1 MPSKASKSP
10 APPERERLLPPAF
23 VLTFTAMVGIGLALM
38 FPRET
43 LRERLLGEGRAV
55 DGLSMAYLEA
65 WWRATPDDG
74 GFMAVLAEQYARTGR
89 LDEAEAMLS
98 RLEARYAASSAASS
112 AASQQGPVRN
122 ANANAA
128 DAELPGQ
135 ILRTRIEITQQRAF
149 AALPDTAERKQYV
162 EKLGG
167 LLDQAVTMKWSR
179 TDLEEL
185 ATTARSIN
193 ALKPAQ
199 VFYQAL
205 AKSDPAR
212 AALWNAQ
219 AASAALAGGDYQQA
233 ADALFAAQSR
243 ATDPAEQRRL
253 YLAALKTLQSGN
265 ELDKA
270 LAQAEQHGGKLLEN
284 AEVLRYLTKLAL
296 AANRPEQAA
305 RYVQR
310 LLRLPPSMQPVPEGA
325 SLQRAEVRRVA
336 ATQPWASQGLIF
348 LDGPRGLALRRAMGD
363 AAMPHLRRVADTSGA
378 GTSASAAA
386 GQARAASA
394 ASAAPAPAAAS
405 TGAPT
410 AAERAFNADDYEL
423 AFQVFLAAGK
433 LDDAQRVA
441 ETAVRRQPGAARW
454 RERLAQVAEWNR
466 QPTVALKSWLEYAQA
481 SNDETAW
488 KAVLRLAPGL
498 NDDRAYLAAL
508 RHRAGTGD
516 LATVDQVVA
525 TYERLGEPEEGLAF
539 LQSLSHGPNARP
551 IMERQAEL
559 AERAGKDARAFEL
572 YTELQQRFGPR
583 PQYALKQANLLYV
596 RGKLAEALEAMVPS
610 MRTARSTDIEFWR
623 TLTEL
628 ARLNQRGDL
637 LEQGYRQL
645 MLAMAETHDDHCM
658 AMPPGAGRNDC
669 LAEVRDTE
677 ESDFSN
683 LMDFYDSSPIDAGR
697 IAEASWRKGGKLV
710 SLELA
715 INYYTRARA
724 YGRVATLLQGMTP
737 AQLKQA
743 EQSSRF
749 LAMRAEYQRARGERE
764 LALADLRLAAGMPDA
779 GSETLAAL
787 MWALVDL
794 GSDTE
799 VRAMMLRLKGEAE
812 GNPDL
817 WGAFAAG
824 SMRFQ
829 DGRTALHYL
838 RKMADGK
845 NADPLW
851 LGLAADA
858 YDAIGQTST
867 GWRLRRQA
875 WVDLHKDQSAAGRRA
890 SDPRSMDPAAEEEDA
905 QGGPAPA
912 ELRRQTV
919 ALGQIFA
926 SGDVSQRLVIEMLR
940 GDRTV
945 MAGTNAANWTGPANP
960 ASRLGEIPGL
970 PALDPK
976 TPPGV
981 AQREARQ
988 QAVVSSAAKEVALA
1002 WALSNESNELARAW
1016 LARQYARQLLRPAY
1030 AEITLALANQDLAAL
1045 DRVLE
1050 RQAGRIPVDNQI
1062 EANVQLDRLGA
1073 AQTLAYETQETT
1085 RTDDSL
1091 QETLQDT
1098 LLFNAQAIEPR
1109 VTYQRQSP
1117 LSYFDYSLA
1126 GGVRLWDGYDLNLRG
1141 VWRTQHSVDQ
1151 TQLTG
1156 VPSSD
1161 QRGELSLGYRDQH
1174 LRWRLGVGRR
1184 DGLDSVT
1191 TARFTGEWRESSRL
1205 SFTTLAG
1212 INQSADES
1220 AALRVGGVKD
1230 VLGLGATYN
1239 FSLREF
1245 AGARVEYDRFRGQDG
1260 SQLGHGLVY
1269 DLELGY
1275 RIRTAYPDYTV
1286 RLVGTHATYNARG
1299 GTLSNKL
1306 ATLVPADDE
1315 ATPGFY
1321 MPQGF
1326 TQAGVTF
1333 GFGTELIDDYTH
1345 KWRPFAEIGLLH
1357 DTRAGQN
1364 FRAQLGVA
1372 GKVFGND
1379 HLSMYVQHETAA
1391 RNGGTPLT
1399 EVGVRYRWLF

>member
-55 DGLSMAYLEA
+55 DGLSVAYLEA
-65 WWRATPDDG
+65 WLRATPEDS

-89 LDEAEAMLS
+89 LEEAEALLG
-98 RLEARYAASSAASS
+98 RLEARYAASRS
-112 AASQQGPVRN
+112 GPARKS
-122 ANANAA
+122 A
-128 DAELPGQ
+128 DADLPGQ
-135 ILRTRIEITQQRAF
+135 ILLTRIEIAQQRAF
-149 AALPDTAERKQYV
+149 AAQPETPERKHYI
-162 EKLGG
+162 ELLSG
-167 LLDQAVTMKWSR
+167 LLDQAVPMQWGR
-179 TDLEEL
+179 GDLEEL

-199 VFYQAL
+199 QFYRAL

-212 AALWNAQ
+212 AGLWNAQ
-219 AASAALAGGDYQQA
+219 AASAALAGGDYRQA
-233 ADALFAAQSR
+233 AEALFAAQAR
-243 ATDPAEQRRL
+243 ATEPAEQRRL
-253 YLAALKTLQSGN
+253 FLAALKTLQSGN
-265 ELDKA
+265 ELDQA
-270 LAQAEQHGGKLLEN
+270 LAQAEQRGGKLLDN
-284 AEVLRYLTKLAL
+284 PEVLRYLTRLAM

-310 LLRLPPSMQPVPEGA
+310 LLRLPPSVQGLPDSA
-325 SLQRAEVRRVA
+325 AAQHAEARRIA
-336 ATQPWASQGLIF
+336 AAQPWAAQGVVF

-363 AAMPHLRRVADTSGA
+363 AAMPRLQRVASTAGA
-378 GTSASAAA
+378 GTPASAA
-386 GQARAASA
+386 GNPASA
-394 ASAAPAPAAAS
+394 D
-405 TGAPT
+405 
-410 AAERAFNADDYEL
+410 RAVNADDYEL

-441 ETAVRRQPGAARW
+441 QSAVQRMPGAARW

-466 QPTVALKSWLEYAQA
+466 QPAVALKSWLEYAQA
-481 SNDETAW
+481 SNDDSAW
-488 KAVLRLAPGL
+488 KAVLRLAPSL

-516 LATVDQVVA
+516 LPTVDQVVA
-525 TYERLGEPEEGLAF
+525 AYERLGEPEEGMAF
-539 LQSLSHGPNARP
+539 LQSLSHGPNARQ
-551 IMERQAEL
+551 IMERHAEL
-559 AERAGKDARAFEL
+559 AERAGKDARAFDL
-572 YTELQQRFGPR
+572 YTALQQRFGPR

-596 RGKLAEALEAMVPS
+596 HGKLDEALQAMVPS
-610 MRTARSTDIEFWR
+610 MRTARSADIDFWR
-623 TLTEL
+623 TFTQL

-658 AMPPGAGRNDC
+658 AMPAGAGRNDC

-683 LMDFYDSSPIDAGR
+683 LIDFYDSSPIDAGR
-697 IAEASWRKGGKLV
+697 IAEAGWRKNGKLA

-724 YGRVATLLQGMTP
+724 YGRIAALLQGMS
-737 AQLKQA
+737 AEQVKQA
-743 EQSSRF
+743 EQSGRF
-749 LAMRAEYQRARGERE
+749 LATRAEYLRARGERE
-764 LALADLRLAAGMPDA
+764 QALADLRRAASLPDA
-779 GSETLAAL
+779 DSETLAAL
-787 MWALVDL
+787 MWSLVDL

-799 VRAMMLRLKGEAE
+799 VRAMMRRLKSEAE
-812 GNPDL
+812 DNPDL

-824 SMRFQ
+824 NMRFQ
-829 DGRTALHYL
+829 DGRASLHYL

-845 NADPLW
+845 SADPLW

-858 YDAIGQTST
+858 YDAIGQTGT

-875 WVDLHKDQSAAGRRA
+875 WIDLHGGHAVGARRA
-890 SDPRSMDPAAEEEDA
+890 SDPRGADPAAEDEDA
-905 QGGPAPA
+905 QGAPAPA
-912 ELRRQTV
+912 ELQRQTV
-919 ALGQIFA
+919 ALGRIFA
-926 SGDVSQRLVIEMLR
+926 SGDVSRRLVTELLR

-945 MAGTNAANWTGPANP
+945 MAGGDAADWTGPAKP

-970 PALDPK
+970 PPLASRLPQ
-976 TPPGV
+976 GM

-988 QAVVSSAAKEVALA
+988 QAVVSVAAKEVALA
-1002 WALSNESNELARAW
+1002 WALSSESNELARAW

-1030 AEITLALANQDLAAL
+1030 AEVTLALANQDLATL

-1050 RQAGRIPVDNQI
+1050 RQAGRVPVDSQI
-1062 EANVQLDRLGA
+1062 EANVQLGRLGA
-1073 AQTLAYETQETT
+1073 AQTLAFETQDAA
-1085 RTDDSL
+1085 RTDDNL
-1091 QETLQDT
+1091 QETLQDA

-1109 VTYQRQSP
+1109 VTYQRQNP
-1117 LSYFDYSLA
+1117 LSYFDYSLG

-1141 VWRTQHSVDQ
+1141 AWRTQRSLDQ
-1151 TQLTG
+1151 AQLSG
-1156 VPSSD
+1156 VPAAD
-1161 QRGELSLGYRDQH
+1161 QRGELSLGYRGQH
-1174 LRWRLGVGRR
+1174 VRWRLGVGRR
-1184 DGLDSVT
+1184 DGLASMT
-1191 TARFTGEWRESSRL
+1191 TARFTGEWLAGNRL

-1212 INQSADES
+1212 INQQADES
-1220 AALRVGGVKD
+1220 APLRVGGAKD
-1230 VLGLGATYN
+1230 VLGLGANYN
-1239 FSLREF
+1239 LSLREF
-1245 AGARVEYDRFRGQDG
+1245 AGGRIEYSRFRGQDG
-1260 SQLGHGLVY
+1260 SALGHGLVY
-1269 DLELGY
+1269 DLEAGY

-1286 RLVGTHATYNARG
+1286 RLVGTHASYDARG
-1299 GTLSNKL
+1299 GTLSSKL
-1306 ATLVPADDE
+1306 ASLVPAGDG

-1326 TQAGVTF
+1326 TQVGATF
-1333 GFGTELIDDYTH
+1333 GFGTQLLDDYTG

-1372 GKVFGND
+1372 GKVFGSD

-1399 EVGVRYRWLF
+1399 AVGLRYKWLY

>member
-23 VLTFTAMVGIGLALM
+23 VLTFAAMVGIGLALM

-55 DGLSMAYLEA
+55 DGLSVAYLEA
-65 WWRATPDDG
+65 WLRATPEDSD
-74 GFMAVLAEQYARTGR
+74 FMAVLAEQYARTGR
-89 LDEAEAMLS
+89 LEEAEHMVG
-98 RLEARYAASSAASS
+98 RLEARYAAST
-112 AASQQGPVRN
+112 QGPVRN
-122 ANANAA
+122 RSAA
-128 DAELPGQ
+128 DAELPNQ

-149 AALPDTAERKQYV
+149 AALPDTPERKHYI
-162 EKLGG
+162 EL
-167 LLDQAVTMKWSR
+167 LSRMLDQALPMEWER
-179 TDLEEL
+179 ADLEEL
-185 ATTARSIN
+185 ATTARAIN

-199 VFYQAL
+199 QFYLAL
-205 AKSDPAR
+205 AKRDPAR
-212 AALWNAQ
+212 AELWNAQ
-219 AASAALAGGDYQQA
+219 AASVALAGGDYRQA
-233 ADALFAAQSR
+233 ADALFAAQAR
-243 ATDPAEQRRL
+243 AADPAEQRRL
-253 YLAALKTLQSGN
+253 FMAALKTLQSGN
-265 ELDKA
+265 ELDRA
-270 LAQAEQHGGKLLEN
+270 LDQAEQHGGKLLDN
-284 AEVLRYLTKLAL
+284 AEVLRYLTRLAL
-296 AANRPEQAA
+296 AANRPELAA

-310 LLRLPPSMQPVPEGA
+310 LLRLPPSMQPMPDGA
-325 SLQRAEVRRVA
+325 SLRRAEVRRVA
-336 ATQPWASQGLIF
+336 AAQPWAAQGVVF
-348 LDGPRGLALRRAMGD
+348 LDGPRGLALHRAMGE
-363 AAMPHLRRVADTSGA
+363 AAMPHLRRVADSAGA
-378 GTSASAAA
+378 G
-386 GQARAASA
+386 
-394 ASAAPAPAAAS
+394 AAPA
-405 TGAPT
+405 
-410 AAERAFNADDYEL
+410 AERPFNADDYEL

-441 ETAVRRQPGAARW
+441 EAAVRRQPGEARW

-466 QPTVALKSWLEYAQA
+466 QPAVALKSWLEYAQA
-481 SNDETAW
+481 TNDETAW

-508 RHRAGTGD
+508 RHRAGSGD

-525 TYERLGEPEEGLAF
+525 AYERLGEPEQGLAF
-539 LQSLSHGPNARP
+539 LQSLSHGPNARQ

-559 AERAGKDARAFEL
+559 AERAGKDDRALAL

-583 PQYALKQANLLYV
+583 PQYALKQASLLYV
-596 RGKLAEALEAMVPS
+596 RGKLADALQAMVPS
-610 MRTARSTDIEFWR
+610 MRTARSTDIEYWR

-645 MLAMAETHDDHCM
+645 ILAMAGKHDDHCM
-658 AMPPGAGRNDC
+658 AMPAGSGRNAC
-669 LAEVRDTE
+669 LGEVRDTE
-677 ESDFSN
+677 EADFSN
-683 LMDFYDSSPIDAGR
+683 LIDFYDSSPIDAGR
-697 IAEASWRKGGKLV
+697 IAEASWRKGGKPV
-710 SLELA
+710 ALELA

-724 YGRVATLLQGMTP
+724 YGRVANLLQGLS
-737 AQLKQA
+737 ADQLKQA
-743 EQSSRF
+743 EHSSRF
-749 LAMRAEYQRARGERE
+749 LALRAEYQRVRGERV
-764 LALADLRLAAGMPDA
+764 LALADLRRAASLPDA
-779 GSETLAAL
+779 DSETLAAL

-799 VRAMMLRLKGEAE
+799 VRALMLRLKREAE
-812 GNPDL
+812 DNPDL

-824 SMRFQ
+824 SMRFE
-829 DGRTALHYL
+829 DGRAALHYL

-845 NADPLW
+845 SADPLW

-858 YDAIGQTST
+858 CDAIGQAST
-867 GWRLRRQA
+867 AWRLRRQA
-875 WVDLHKDQSAAGRRA
+875 WVDLHSDRFAAARRT
-890 SDPRSMDPAAEEEDA
+890 SDPRSMDPAAGEDDA

-912 ELRRQTV
+912 DLRRQTV

-926 SGDVSQRLVIEMLR
+926 SGDVSRRLVIEMLR
-940 GDRTV
+940 GDRAV
-945 MAGTNAANWTGPANP
+945 MAGSNGANRRGPADP
-960 ASRLGEIPGL
+960 PSRLGEIPGL
-970 PALDPK
+970 PPLDAEVPA
-976 TPPGV
+976 GM

-1002 WALSNESNELARAW
+1002 WALSTESNELARAW

-1030 AEITLALANQDLAAL
+1030 AEITLALANQDLAEL
-1045 DRVLE
+1045 DRMLE
-1050 RQAGRIPVDNQI
+1050 RHAGRIPADSQI

-1073 AQTLAYETQETT
+1073 AQTLAYETQDLT
-1085 RTDDSL
+1085 RTSDAL

-1109 VTYQRQSP
+1109 VTYQRQNP
-1117 LSYFDYSLA
+1117 LSFFDYSLG
-1126 GGVRLWDGYDLNLRG
+1126 GGVRLWDGYDLNLLG
-1141 VWRTQHSVDQ
+1141 AWRTQRSLDPA
-1151 TQLTG
+1151 QLTG

-1161 QRGELSLGYRDQH
+1161 RRGELSLGYRDQH

-1205 SFTTLAG
+1205 SVTTLAG
-1212 INQSADES
+1212 LNQSADES
-1220 AALRVGGVKD
+1220 APLRVGGVKD

-1239 FSLREF
+1239 FGRREF
-1245 AGARVEYDRFRGQDG
+1245 VGGRIEYDRFRGQDG

-1286 RLVGTHATYNARG
+1286 RLVGTHASYNVRG
-1299 GTLSNKL
+1299 GTLGSKL
-1306 ATLVPADDE
+1306 ATLVPTDAQ

-1333 GFGTELIDDYTH
+1333 GFGTELIDDYTR

-1364 FRAQLGVA
+1364 FRAQLGLA
-1372 GKVFGND
+1372 GKVLGND

-1399 EVGVRYRWLF
+1399 QVGARYKWLF

>member
-65 WWRATPDDG
+65 WWRAAPEDN

-89 LDEAEAMLS
+89 LDEAEAMLA
-98 RLEARYAASSAASS
+98 RLEARHAASR
-112 AASQQGPVRN
+112 QGPVR
-122 ANANAA
+122 ARAAA
-128 DAELPGQ
+128 DAELPNQ

-149 AALPDTAERKQYV
+149 AALPDTPERKHYI
-162 EKLGG
+162 ERLAG
-167 LLDQAVTMKWSR
+167 LLDQALPMQWGR

-185 ATTARSIN
+185 ATAARSIN

-199 VFYQAL
+199 HFYRAL

-212 AALWNAQ
+212 AELWSAQ

-233 ADALFAAQSR
+233 ADALFAAQAR
-243 ATDPAEQRRL
+243 ATDPTEQRRL
-253 YLAALKTLQSGN
+253 FLAALKTLQSGN

-305 RYVQR
+305 HYAQR
-310 LLRLPPSMQPVPEGA
+310 LLRLPPSMQPAPLGA

-336 ATQPWASQGLIF
+336 AAQPWAAQGVIF
-348 LDGPRGLALRRAMGD
+348 LDGPRGLALRRAMGA
-363 AAMPHLRRVADTSGA
+363 AAMPHLRRVADSPGA
-378 GTSASAAA
+378 GKPASAVP
-386 GQARAASA
+386 GQ
-394 ASAAPAPAAAS
+394 PAAAAPS
-405 TGAPT
+405 GAPPAT
-410 AAERAFNADDYEL
+410 ERAFNADDYEL

-441 ETAVRRQPGAARW
+441 ETAVRRQPGAQRW

-466 QPTVALKSWLEYAQA
+466 QPAVALRSWLEYAQA
-481 SNDETAW
+481 TNDETAW

-508 RHRAGTGD
+508 RHRAGSGD
-516 LATVDQVVA
+516 LATIDQVVA
-525 TYERLGEPEEGLAF
+525 TYERLGEPEQGLAF
-539 LQSLSHGPNARP
+539 LQSLSHGPNARQ

-559 AERAGKDARAFEL
+559 AERAGKDARAYEL

-596 RGKLAEALEAMVPS
+596 RGKLAEALQAMVPA
-610 MRTARSTDIEFWR
+610 MRTARSTDIEYWR

-645 MLAMAETHDDHCM
+645 MLAMAESHDDHCM

-669 LAEVRDTE
+669 LAEVRDIE

-697 IAEASWRKGGKLV
+697 IAEASWRKDGKLV

-724 YGRVATLLQGMTP
+724 YGRVAALLQGMTP
-737 AQLKQA
+737 GQLKQA
-743 EQSSRF
+743 GQSSRF

-764 LALADLRLAAGMPDA
+764 LALADLRRAAGLPDA

-794 GSDTE
+794 GTDTE
-799 VRAMMLRLKGEAE
+799 VRAMMLRLKSEAE

-867 GWRLRRQA
+867 AWRLRRQA
-875 WVDLHKDQSAAGRRA
+875 WVDLHGDRAASGRRA

-945 MAGTNAANWTGPANP
+945 MAGANAANWTGPANP

-970 PALDPK
+970 PSLDASVPA
-976 TPPGV
+976 GM
-981 AQREARQ
+981 ARREARQ

-1030 AEITLALANQDLAAL
+1030 AEITLALSNQDLAAL

-1085 RTDDSL
+1085 RTDDAL

-1109 VTYQRQSP
+1109 MTYQRQSP
-1117 LSYFDYSLA
+1117 LSYFDYGLA

-1141 VWRTQHSVDQ
+1141 AWRTQHSVDQ

-1161 QRGELSLGYRDQH
+1161 KRGELSLGYRDQH

-1191 TARFTGEWRESSRL
+1191 TARFAGEWRESSRL
-1205 SFTTLAG
+1205 NFTTLAG
-1212 INQSADES
+1212 LNQQADES

-1239 FSLREF
+1239 FSPREF
-1245 AGARVEYDRFRGQDG
+1245 AGARIEYDRFRGQDG
-1260 SQLGHGLVY
+1260 TQLGHGLVY

-1286 RLVGTHATYNARG
+1286 RLVGTHATYSARG
-1299 GTLSNKL
+1299 GTLSSKL

-1333 GFGTELIDDYTH
+1333 GFGTELLDDYTR

-1399 EVGVRYRWLF
+1399 EAGVRYKWLF

>member
-10 APPERERLLPPAF
+10 ARPERERLLPPAF

-65 WWRATPDDG
+65 WWRASPDDS

-89 LDEAEAMLS
+89 LDEAESMLG
-98 RLEARYAASSAASS
+98 RLEARYNAAR
-112 AASQQGPVRN
+112 QGPVRN
-122 ANANAA
+122 PA
-128 DAELPGQ
+128 DADLPGQ
-135 ILRTRIEITQQRAF
+135 VLRTRIEIMQQRAF
-149 AALPDTAERKQYV
+149 AAQPDTPERKLYV
-162 EKLGG
+162 DRLAG
-167 LLDQAVTMKWSR
+167 LLDQAVPMPWSR
-179 TDLEEL
+179 GDLEDL
-185 ATTARSIN
+185 ATTARAVN

-199 VFYQAL
+199 AFYRAL

-212 AALWNAQ
+212 AELWNAQ

-233 ADALFAAQSR
+233 AEALFSAQAR

-253 YLAALKTLQSGN
+253 FLAGLKTLQSGN
-265 ELDKA
+265 LLDQA
-270 LAQAEQHGGKLLEN
+270 LAQAEQRGGKLLDN
-284 AEVLRYLTKLAL
+284 AEVLRYLTRLAL

-305 RYVQR
+305 RYVER
-310 LLRLPPSMQPVPEGA
+310 LLRQPPSVQGLPAAPRAE
-325 SLQRAEVRRVA
+325 LRRAEVRRIA
-336 ATQPWASQGLIF
+336 AAQPWAAQGVVF
-348 LDGPRGLALRRAMGD
+348 LDGPRGLALRRAMGED
-363 AAMPHLRRVADTSGA
+363 GMPHLRRVADTPG
-378 GTSASAAA
+378 AAA
-386 GQARAASA
+386 AS
-394 ASAAPAPAAAS
+394 APAAA
-405 TGAPT
+405 P
-410 AAERAFNADDYEL
+410 AAAAATDPAAADRAFNADDYEL
-423 AFQVFLAAGK
+423 AFQVFLSAGK
-433 LDDAQRVA
+433 LNDAQRVA
-441 ETAVRRQPGAARW
+441 ETAVKRLPGSARW

-466 QPTVALKSWLEYAQA
+466 QPAVALQSWLEYAQA
-481 SNDETAW
+481 SNDEAAW
-488 KAVLRLAPGL
+488 KAVLRLAPAL

-508 RHRAGTGD
+508 RHRAGNGN
-516 LATVDQVVA
+516 LATIDEVVA
-525 TYERLGEPEEGLAF
+525 TYERLGEPEDAMAF
-539 LQSLSHGPNARP
+539 LQGLSQGPNARP
-551 IMERQAEL
+551 AMERQAEL

-572 YTELQQRFGPR
+572 YTALQTRFGPR

-596 RGKLAEALEAMVPS
+596 RGALREALQAMVPS
-610 MRTARSTDIEFWR
+610 MKKAGPADIEFWR

-628 ARLNQRGDL
+628 ARLNQRDDL

-645 MLAMAETHDDHCM
+645 MLAMAETHDDHCLK
-658 AMPPGAGRNDC
+658 MPPGAGRNDC

-683 LMDFYDSSPIDAGR
+683 LIDFYDSSPIDAGR
-697 IAEASWRKGGKLV
+697 IAEAGWRKGGKLE

-724 YGRVATLLQGMTP
+724 YGRVASLLQAMTP
-737 AQLKQA
+737 AQLRQA
-743 EQSSRF
+743 EQASRF
-749 LAMRAEYQRARGERE
+749 LAMRAEYLRARGERE
-764 LALADLRLAAGMPDA
+764 RALADLRRAAALPDA

-787 MWALVDL
+787 MWSLVDL

-799 VRAMMLRLKGEAE
+799 VRAMMQRLQGEAE

-829 DGRTALHYL
+829 DGRGSLHYL
-838 RKMADGK
+838 RKMASGK
-845 NADPLW
+845 SADPLW

-858 YDAIGQTST
+858 YDAIGQTDT

-875 WVDLHKDQSAAGRRA
+875 WIDLHSDKTPEGRRA
-890 SDPRSMDPAAEEEDA
+890 SDPRAFGPAAEEEDE

-912 ELRRQTV
+912 ELQRQTV

-926 SGDVSQRLVIEMLR
+926 SGDVSRRLVMEMLR
-940 GDRTV
+940 ADRTV
-945 MAGTNAANWTGPANP
+945 MAGSRAADWTGPVAP
-960 ASRLGEIPGL
+960 KSRLGEIPGL
-970 PALDPK
+970 PPLALKLPQDM
-976 TPPGV
+976 

-988 QAVVSSAAKEVALA
+988 QAVVSAAAREVALA
-1002 WALSNESNELARAW
+1002 WALSNESNALARAW

-1030 AEITLALANQDLAAL
+1030 AEVTLALAGGDLNAL

-1050 RQAGRIPVDNQI
+1050 RQAGRVPVDNQI
-1062 EANVQLDRLGA
+1062 EANMQLDRLGA
-1073 AQTLAYETQETT
+1073 AQTQAFETQDVA

-1091 QETLQDT
+1091 QETVQES

-1117 LSYFDYSLA
+1117 LAYFNYSLA

-1141 VWRTQHSVDQ
+1141 VWRSQHSTDQ

-1156 VPSSD
+1156 VPGSD

-1174 LRWRLGVGRR
+1174 KRWRLAVGRR
-1184 DGLDSVT
+1184 DGLDSMT
-1191 TARFTGEWRESSRL
+1191 TARFTGEWREDSRL
-1205 SFTTLAG
+1205 SFTTEAG
-1212 INQSADES
+1212 LNQSADES
-1220 AALRVGGVKD
+1220 AALRVGGAKD
-1230 VLGLGATYN
+1230 VLGLGATWN

-1245 AGARVEYDRFRGQDG
+1245 AGARVEYNRFRGQDG
-1260 SQLGHGLVY
+1260 SSLGNGMVY
-1269 DLELGY
+1269 DFELGY

-1286 RLVGTHATYNARG
+1286 RLVGTHARYNTRS
-1299 GTLSNKL
+1299 GTLSGKL
-1306 ATLVPADDE
+1306 ATLVPTDDE
-1315 ATPGFY
+1315 ATPAFY

-1333 GFGTELIDDYTH
+1333 GFGTELLDDYTH
-1345 KWRPFAEIGLLH
+1345 KWRPFAELGLLH

-1364 FRAQLGVA
+1364 FRAQLGIA
-1372 GKVFGND
+1372 GTVLGND
-1379 HLSMYVQHETAA
+1379 HLSMYLQHETAA

-1399 EVGVRYRWLF
+1399 EVGVRYKWLF